1 MRRRKFIA
9 GLGGAVVL
17 PLVAQAQQTAM
28 PIVGYLGS
36 ESPERFGI
44 RVGAFQQ
51 GLSAMGYEEGRNV
64 IIEYRWAGG
73 QMDRLPALAAD
84 LVRRGVNVISAPG

>member
-9 GLGGAVVL
+9 GLGGVVVL

-36 ESPERFGI
+36 ELPERFGI

-51 GLSAMGYEEGRNV
+51 GLSAMGYDEGRSV
-64 IIEYRWAGG
+64 IIEYRWAG
-73 QMDRLPALAAD
+73 
-84 LVRRGVNVISAPG
+84 VRWIACRSWRPILSVVGLT

>member
-9 GLGGAVVL
+9 GLGGVVVL

-36 ESPERFGI
+36 ELPERFGI

-51 GLSAMGYEEGRNV
+51 GLCAMGYDEGRSV

-73 QMDRLPALAAD
+73 QMDRCRSWRPILSVVGLM
-84 LVRRGVNVISAPG
+84 